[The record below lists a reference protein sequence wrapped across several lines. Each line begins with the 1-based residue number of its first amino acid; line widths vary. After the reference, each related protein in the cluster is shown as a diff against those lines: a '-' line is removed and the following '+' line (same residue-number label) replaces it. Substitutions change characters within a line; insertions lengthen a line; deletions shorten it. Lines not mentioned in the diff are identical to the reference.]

1 MPEKKKDFLDH
12 SPEDTK
18 TYRAMVWIQ
27 KLLELYKE
35 LPSPV
40 KFIIKETAK
49 EIIKNYVGGFKQH
62 KHPIKLTDA
71 TKLIPDDE
79 LNIMVEIMINDD
91 FEEYPLEFKEYIFLE
106 DRLRKNTIGV
116 ARN

>member
-1 MPEKKKDFLDH
+1 MPRKKKDFLDH

-18 TYRAMVWIQ
+18 TYRAMLWIQ
-27 KLLELYKE
+27 KLLEIYNG

-49 EIIKNYVGGFKQH
+49 EIIKDYFGIFKQH
-62 KHPIKLTDA
+62 KHPIKITDA
-71 TKLIPDDE
+71 TKLIPDEE
-79 LNIMVEIMINDD
+79 LKTIVEIMTNDD

-106 DRLRKNTIGV
+106 DRLRKKTSE
-116 ARN
+116 